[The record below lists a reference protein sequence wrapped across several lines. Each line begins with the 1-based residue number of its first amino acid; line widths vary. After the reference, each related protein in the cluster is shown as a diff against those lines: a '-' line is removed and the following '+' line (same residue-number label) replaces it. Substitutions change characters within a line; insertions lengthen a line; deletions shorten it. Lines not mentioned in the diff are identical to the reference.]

1 MTLTRRGHSSR
12 SIITRQFRIK
22 QVAAAPLQH
31 HTRTRG
37 NPFPFQREQY
47 ACQIEVTKEF
57 RRSSFSISFGSLV
70 QTGINRGSVKP
81 ALIGHLRTFY
91 KWTRQ
96 I

>member
-12 SIITRQFRIK
+12 SIITRQFPIK
-22 QVAAAPLQH
+22 QVAAVPLQH
-31 HTRTRG
+31 HTRG
-37 NPFPFQREQY
+37 NPFLFQREQY

>member
-37 NPFPFQREQY
+37 NPFPFQREQ
-47 ACQIEVTKEF
+47 
-57 RRSSFSISFGSLV
+57 
-70 QTGINRGSVKP
+70 
-81 ALIGHLRTFY
+81 
-91 KWTRQ
+91 
-96 I
+96 